1 MADYG
6 TIKAALADALEA
18 STAVEIAFE
27 NPPDVAITPCA
38 IIVPGGVAV
47 EYGDAMQ
54 RGLIKMFFTV
64 TFMVQRF
71 DFDNNIARLDPL
83 IYGTDSVDQL
93 IATDRTL
100 GGTVSYANV
109 VSCTNIGNIGYGDEI
124 YLGAEFEIEVMV
136 EP

>member
-18 STAVEIAFE
+18 STAIEIAFE

-38 IIVPGGVAV
+38 IIVPGGIAV

-54 RGLIKMFFTV
+54 RGLIKMYFTV

-100 GGTVSYANV
+100 SGTVSYANV

>member
-18 STAVEIAFE
+18 STAIEIAFE

-38 IIVPGGVAV
+38 IIVPGGIAV

-54 RGLIKMFFTV
+54 RGLIKMYFTA

-100 GGTVSYANV
+100 SGTVSYANV

>member
-6 TIKAALADALEA
+6 TIKAALATQLNT
-18 STAVEIAFE
+18 STAVDIVYD
-27 NPPDVAITPCA
+27 NPPDVVITPSA
-38 IIVPGGVAV
+38 IIVPDSLAV

-54 RGLIKMFFTV
+54 RGLLMMNFNV

-71 DFDNNIARLDPL
+71 DYDANIARLDPL

-93 IATDRTL
+93 LAADPTL
-100 GGTVSYANV
+100 GGAVSFARAV
-109 VSCTNIGNIGYGDEI
+109 RCVSIGRIAYGDDV
-124 YLGAEFEIEVMV
+124 YLGAEFEVEVMV

>member
-6 TIKAALADALEA
+6 TIKAALATTLNT
-18 STAVEIAFE
+18 STSVEIVYE

-54 RGLIKMFFTV
+54 RGLLKLYFTV

-71 DFDNNIARLDPL
+71 EFDSNIARLDPL
-83 IYGTDSVDQL
+83 VYGTDSVDQL
-93 IATDRTL
+93 LAADRTL
-100 GGTVSYANV
+100 GGAVSYANV
-109 VSCTNIGNIGYGDEI
+109 VSCTNIGNVGYGDEV
-124 YLGAEFEIEVMV
+124 YLGAEFEVEVMV

>member
-6 TIKAALADALEA
+6 TIKAALATTLNT
-18 STAVEIAFE
+18 STAVDIVYD
-27 NPPDVAITPCA
+27 NPPDVVITPSA
-38 IIVPGGVAV
+38 IIVPDSLAV

-54 RGLIKMFFTV
+54 RGLLMMNFNV

-71 DFDNNIARLDPL
+71 DYDANIARLDPL

-93 IATDRTL
+93 LAADPTL
-100 GGTVSYANV
+100 GGAVSFARAV
-109 VSCTNIGNIGYGDEI
+109 RCVSIGRIAYGDDV
-124 YLGAEFEIEVMV
+124 YLGAEFEVEVMV